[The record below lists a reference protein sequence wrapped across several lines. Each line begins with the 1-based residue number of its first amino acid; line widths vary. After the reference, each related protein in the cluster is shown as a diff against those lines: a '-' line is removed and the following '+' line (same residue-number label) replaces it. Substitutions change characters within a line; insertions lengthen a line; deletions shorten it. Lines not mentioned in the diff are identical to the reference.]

1 MKNFTNP
8 VVGWIPII
16 NVARLCMSK
25 GLMFF
30 VILLM
35 SSLYMEAQTLPGTYT
50 TSWAGNSFA
59 PANNDYNFIQYEA
72 NSMFVETD
80 GTIYTNGY
88 FDEAGKEMGIYKDG
102 LPIGKIPNSHGYS
115 DGGSIITNGTYIWA
129 SVQEGRVVRYNKS
142 NLLPAAA
149 DFLVSN
155 TSTVL
160 SQNIVGGL
168 ALVGSELFASDYTGN
183 KIKVYSALNDGVLL
197 RSWTV
202 AKPLTMATDAS
213 GNIWVISYDLSKWGA
228 TRSIANIYCYSTTG
242 TLLKTLTMPSDV
254 EAKYIAINKASN
266 ELFVTDIGDNMQIRI
281 YNNINTTPTLVQSFG
296 TQGGILSGIKGLVAP
311 LKLNVPN
318 LVGLDGSGNI
328 IVWANGNNTD
338 IPTADGSD
346 AWGACVESYTRA
358 GVRNWQM
365 LGLEFVDMGTFDPAT
380 DGADL
385 YTKHEHFTMDYSKPD
400 GQQWTWKGWTVDR
413 KKYKGDARLFNSSSS
428 HLAPTLMKRINGK
441 LFMYM
446 TSMTSDGWWVYRFD
460 NTNEGEIA
468 IPCGNVTPWE
478 NLWVD
483 TNGNG
488 NVDAGENPSPLSIPQ
503 GEEVFG
509 RNVDDNGTIWFART
523 TGGIYKYPVQSI
535 NSFGVPVY
543 SPTAAQIVAMPAPF
557 TDLRRINYDAAT
569 DAMYLTGYTS
579 ALRNSNGDWGPAGR
593 VLARYNNWSTGN
605 RTAAYTINIPYNI
618 TTNIST
624 TSFIVEK
631 DYIFVVGY
639 ASKGKVTV
647 YNASTGALA
656 GEMIPGANV
665 GGIDRTGACDLRN
678 SVAAFKKSTGEY
690 LVTVEDDLFEK
701 VLIYRWSPGASNVAV
716 SSVSISPASVSL
728 TVAGTQQLTATVLP
742 SNATNK
748 NVTWSSS
755 NTAIATVNPSGL
767 VTAVGAGS
775 ATITVTSQDGA
786 KTATSAITVTASTS
800 STTIIDNMAA
810 GWTWSGFTVDPCSTC
825 FGGSAHSS
833 ATRNH
838 SGQYTFTGT
847 KLEAY
852 CETYY
857 GAGSL
862 EIFIDNVSKGIFSQ
876 DVTPYS
882 GGVLFATI
890 SNLTQGSHT
899 VKFVQKARIRAG
911 IDYLRITNS
920 SSAVAMISSVVEI
933 ETSLYRLSVYPNPS
947 NTGSVTIDFNGD
959 LNEETAEVVIIDL
972 MGRIVYQSG
981 KLSHV
986 SKLSV
991 STQGYSNGSYI
1002 VKVSKGKERISRI
1015 LIIGQ

>member
-1 MKNFTNP
+1 MEK
-8 VVGWIPII
+8 
-16 NVARLCMSK
+16 RYL
-25 GLMFF
+25 
-30 VILLM
+30 
-35 SSLYMEAQTLPGTYT
+35 SSLKYCIIALLIVISYNTKSQTLPGTYT

-72 NSMFVETD
+72 NSMFVEAD
-80 GTIYTNGY
+80 GTIFTNGY
-88 FDEAGKEMGIYKDG
+88 FDEGLKEMGIYKDG
-102 LPIGKIPNSHGYS
+102 LPIGKIPNSHEYS
-115 DGGSIITNGTYIWA
+115 DGGAITTNGTYIWA
-129 SVQEGRVVRYNKS
+129 SVQEGSVRRYNKS
-142 NLLPAAA
+142 NYLPSTAA

-168 ALVGSELFASDYTGN
+168 AVVGSELFASDYTGN

-228 TRSIANIYCYSTTG
+228 TRSIANIYCYSTAG

-296 TQGGILSGIKGLVAP
+296 TQGGILSGIKGIVAP
-311 LKLNVPN
+311 LKFNVPN
-318 LVGLDGSGNI
+318 LVGVDGSGNI
-328 IVWANGNNTD
+328 IVWANGSNTD
-338 IPTADGSD
+338 VPLAAGSD
-346 AWGACVESYTRA
+346 AMGACVESYTRA

-400 GQQWTWKGWTVDR
+400 GQQWTWKGWTLDR
-413 KKYKGDARLFNSSSS
+413 KKYKGDARLFNEGTN

-460 NTNEGEIA
+460 NANEGEIA
-468 IPCGNVTPWE
+468 IPCGNVTQWE
-478 NLWVD
+478 NLWID
-483 TNGNG
+483 NNGNG
-488 NVDAGENPSPLSIPQ
+488 NVDPGENPSPLNMPQ
-503 GEEVFG
+503 QEEFWG
-509 RNVDDNGTIWFART
+509 RNVDDNGTIWFARI
-523 TGGIYKYPVQSI
+523 TGGIYNYPVQSI

-543 SPTAAQIVAMPAPF
+543 SPTAAQVVAMPAPF

-569 DAMYLTGYTS
+569 DVMYLTGYTA
-579 ALRNSNGDWGPAGR
+579 ALPNSNGDWGASGR

-605 RTAAYTINIPYNI
+605 RTAAYVINIPYNT

-631 DYIFVVGY
+631 DYIFTVGY

-647 YNASTGALA
+647 FNASTGALE

-701 VLIYRWSPGASNVAV
+701 VLIYRWNPLNSVPLDLVSFRTSLVNGKPHLKWQTMNEVKVQQFEVESSTDGIKFSKIKVLASKGGGVYSTTDDA
-716 SSVSISPASVSL
+716 PAKGDNYYRLKMVDLDGKFEMSGTQVVNVSL
-728 TVAGTQQLTATVLP
+728 DT
-742 SNATNK
+742 K
-748 NVTWSSS
+748 
-755 NTAIATVNPSGL
+755 
-767 VTAVGAGS
+767 
-775 ATITVTSQDGA
+775 
-786 KTATSAITVTASTS
+786 
-800 STTIIDNMAA
+800 
-810 GWTWSGFTVDPCSTC
+810 SGFS
-825 FGGSAHSS
+825 
-833 ATRNH
+833 
-838 SGQYTFTGT
+838 
-847 KLEAY
+847 
-852 CETYY
+852 
-857 GAGSL
+857 
-862 EIFIDNVSKGIFSQ
+862 I
-876 DVTPYS
+876 
-882 GGVLFATI
+882 
-890 SNLTQGSHT
+890 
-899 VKFVQKARIRAG
+899 
-911 IDYLRITNS
+911 
-920 SSAVAMISSVVEI
+920 
-933 ETSLYRLSVYPNPS
+933 YPNPNNGTFTIS
-947 NTGSVTIDFNGD
+947 PSQSIKPVVVTIFDQQ
-959 LNEETAEVVIIDL
+959 
-972 MGRIVYQSG
+972 GRT
-981 KLSHV
+981 V
-986 SKLSV
+986 SKIQIKGTTSISISELAKGIYIIKAV
-991 STQGYSNGSYI
+991 DDNGFVEI
-1002 VKVSKGKERISRI
+1002 KK
-1015 LIIGQ
+1015 LIKD